1 MARMDGTVL
10 HHKNESFRL
19 SSCSRAMIDLLP
31 CFPEMHQCQ
40 QSSVWPL
47 LAVLV
52 LERICEFVLRLDKL
66 ATTSF
71 GLTVSFLA

>member
-1 MARMDGTVL
+1 M
-10 HHKNESFRL
+10 
-19 SSCSRAMIDLLP
+19 DLLP

-40 QSSVWPL
+40 QPLVWPL

>member
-1 MARMDGTVL
+1 MGVL
-10 HHKNESFRL
+10 ACFQEVYA
-19 SSCSRAMIDLLP
+19 CLP
-31 CFPEMHQCQ
+31 
-40 QSSVWPL
+40 SLVWPL

>member
-1 MARMDGTVL
+1 MG
-10 HHKNESFRL
+10 
-19 SSCSRAMIDLLP
+19 LP
-31 CFPEMHQCQ
+31 ACFQDMNACL